1 MLEFSPIVNFGI
13 TGIEEALACFGVTST
28 IELLMYGGA
37 NT

>member
-13 TGIEEALACFGVTST
+13 TGIEEALVCFGVMSA
-28 IELLMYGGA
+28 IGLLMYGGA